1 MRKSL
6 ARRCA
11 AAALAVFTGLTTV
24 ALAASP
30 AQAAP
35 ALAGVTLSTGTVV
48 LDGDAGCA
56 NRVKVTFKVYDPVA
70 EDDYVSVSA
79 DVMGPDGDAVDFLF
93 PKQASRSGD
102 YAYLTDYVFIC
113 GGLDGPGRYTIRSG
127 DYAYLTDYVFIC
139 GGLDGPGRYT
149 IRTELEWFGD
159 DLVDHV
165 VERVDT
171 FYVKR
176 PTSLTY
182 DATPEPVKKNSALTH
197 KGVLKADP
205 VGYGAKYG
213 LKGAV
218 LRFYFKASGAKSYT
232 YKGQTTTG
240 AGGKYSKKFKATKS
254 GTWMVVYA
262 GSSIRQPQTRFDAV
276 KVK

>member
-6 ARRCA
+6 GRRCA

-24 ALAASP
+24 TLAASP

-35 ALAGVTLSTGTVV
+35 AIAGVTLSTGTVV

-56 NRVKVTFKVYDPVA
+56 NRVKVTYKVYNPQA
-70 EDDYVSVSA
+70 EDNYISVTA
-79 DVMGPDGDAVDFLF
+79 DVMGADGDAVDFLWAS
-93 PKQASRSGD
+93 QAS
-102 YAYLTDYVFIC
+102 
-113 GGLDGPGRYTIRSG
+113 RSG

-159 DLVDHV
+159 DLVNHV

-176 PTSLTY
+176 PTSLSY

-197 KGVLKADP
+197 KGVLKTDP

-218 LRFYFKASGAKSYT
+218 LRFYFKATGAKSYT

-240 AGGKYSKKFKATKS
+240 SGGKYSKKFKATKS
-254 GTWMVVYA
+254 GTWMVVYS
-262 GSSIRQPQTRFDAV
+262 GSSTRQPQTRFDAV